1 MAKLSVV
8 LRNEKRKKMALNQA
22 EKRKTLRAESIDP
35 KLSFEERAAAQTKL
49 QSLPRNGSATR
60 VRTRCSM
67 TGRGRG
73 CYRKFRLSRMK
84 FRELALEG
92 KIPGVIKASW

>member
-8 LRNEKRKKMALNQA
+8 LRNKKRMKMAERQSEKRKA
-22 EKRKTLRAESIDP
+22 LRAQTIDP

-49 QSLPRNGSATR
+49 QSLPRNGSSTR
-60 VRTRCSM
+60 VVVRCSM
-67 TGRGRG
+67 TGRGKG
-73 CYRKFRLSRMK
+73 VYRKFQLSRIK

-92 KIPGVIKASW
+92 KIPGVTKASW